1 MVFEGVVECEHD
13 LFEALDGGSG
23 FVVLVEQRAD
33 LFLVDLGLLGMFTGP
48 GGMMWSA
55 YTSDAL

>member
-23 FVVLVEQRAD
+23 LVVLVEQRAD

-55 YTSDAL
+55 